1 MVQTTTIILV
11 LLCLLGQILAAPNGT
26 PEDRTTTHQRVK
38 RFFGL
43 VGLFGP
49 NYRPPPR
56 HRANTNYDEYGC
68 NFVKKANSPWSTRV
82 NKCPTGTYYW
92 RRSGGFGPDR
102 EKCETCDGPKIPKHC
117 QFSTIAKASAS
128 PYYAGCV
135 QYYYQPYERYF
146 N

>member
-1 MVQTTTIILV
+1 MVQTTTTIILV
-11 LLCLLGQILAAPNGT
+11 LLCLLGQILAALNGT

-43 VGLFGP
+43 VPGYG
-49 NYRPPPR
+49 PPPR

-68 NFVKKANSPWSTRV
+68 NFVKKANSPWI
-82 NKCPTGTYYW
+82 NDCPTGTYYW
-92 RRSGGFGPDR
+92 RRSFGFGGDR
-102 EKCETCDGPKIPKHC
+102 EECRTCDGPKIPKHC

-135 QYYYQPYERYF
+135 QYYYQPYERYS